1 MTSKEL
7 LEAASAQI
15 CKLEGHHFDI
25 LTVGKPAN
33 AQYAKEL
40 TKIISKVSPLVG
52 NLIELEAIAQLN
64 QIKWPVAGEWQRQDP
79 GFPDAIFKGDVSPS
93 PGIEIKS
100 WFPFSTEITAR
111 FKESVEFFKYDQ
123 TNVAVLAWI
132 PEFIIYGR
140 PKVIGVWTGSARE
153 LSMSR
158 DSHYHNPPDYI
169 VMEPGETDARTAN
182 LQQSVVGGHKF
193 QGSKEE
199 FAKAEQACR
208 ELGLAKGTY
217 STSPSYQSK
226 LKKLVGAFEYRVDT
240 NFAKIDRVGNQ
251 SLEAFKTKIQE
262 MTIDGK
268 TVKQWSKLF
277 QEDGDDLSGVL
288 RLGE

>member
-1 MTSKEL
+1 VTSKDL
-7 LEAASAQI
+7 LAAASAQI

-33 AQYAKEL
+33 AQQAMEL
-40 TKIISKVSPLVG
+40 AKIISKVSPLVG

-64 QIKWPVAGEWQRQDP
+64 KIKWPVKGEWKRQDP
-79 GFPDAIFKGDVSPS
+79 GFPDAIFKGDVVPS

-100 WFPFSTEITAR
+100 WFPLSTEITAR

-140 PKVIGVWTGSARE
+140 PKVIGVWIGSARE
-153 LSMSR
+153 LSMCR
-158 DSHYHNPPDYI
+158 DSHYHNPPDYV
-169 VMEPGETDARTAN
+169 VMEPGETDERTAN

-199 FAKAEQACR
+199 FAKAQRACLS
-208 ELGLAKGTY
+208 LGLAKGTY
-217 STSPSYQSK
+217 STSPLYQAK
-226 LKKLVGAFEYRVDT
+226 LKKLVGEFEYRVDT
-240 NFAKIDRVGNQ
+240 NFAKIDRVGNR
-251 SLEAFKTKIQE
+251 SLEIFKSKIQE
-262 MTIDGK
+262 TKIDGK
-268 TVKQWSKLF
+268 TVKQWAKIF
-277 QEDGDDLSGVL
+277 QEDGGAISGVL
-288 RLGE
+288 RPRK